1 MKEIE
6 HILST
11 GKEVSEEARREYQGL
26 TRWRKGEFF
35 WEGDLQED
43 QSMEVQ
49 IGVLSSDNVMKK
61 ARQIMQESYGYKESD
76 VLKEMGEYMRLAKE
90 TKFHQ
95 TDEYS

>member
-1 MKEIE
+1 
-6 HILST
+6 
-11 GKEVSEEARREYQGL
+11 
-26 TRWRKGEFF
+26 
-35 WEGDLQED
+35 
-43 QSMEVQ
+43 
-49 IGVLSSDNVMKK
+49 MKK